1 MVEGPQF
8 SDRREAGRKLAEA
21 IGGTAIEQPV
31 VLALP
36 RGGVPVAYE
45 LARLMNAPLDVLL
58 VRKIGAPSNKEYGIG
73 AVVDGNPPQ
82 RVLDETMAAYS
93 RATSEYIERETE
105 KEIGEIA
112 RRRTSYLG
120 DRKPIP
126 VTGRN
131 VILVDDGIA
140 TGNTVRAAIKALR
153 AQKAAS
159 ITLAV
164 PVAPREAIDRLKD
177 EVDRIVCLATPSPFI
192 AVGVHYAD
200 FTQVPDEEVQA
211 LLTRQA
217 GMQSG

>member
-164 PVAPREAIDRLKD
+164 PVAPRDAIDRLKD

>member
-159 ITLAV
+159 TTLAV
-164 PVAPREAIDRLKD
+164 PVAPRDAIDRLKD

>member
-131 VILVDDGIA
+131 FILVDDGIA

-164 PVAPREAIDRLKD
+164 PVAPRDAIDRLKD

>member
-164 PVAPREAIDRLKD
+164 PVAPRDAIDRLKD

-200 FTQVPDEEVQA
+200 FTQVPDEEVRA
-211 LLTRQA
+211 LLTRLA

>member
-164 PVAPREAIDRLKD
+164 PVAPRDAIDRLKD

-200 FTQVPDEEVQA
+200 FTQVPDEEVRA